1 VQLAEFRWILLGLGL
16 LLIAGIWW
24 WGSRRSAQAPGNA
37 ELRETTS
44 RESSRQEPAVR
55 SLEPHIEQHEWE
67 ISPFEPLRI
76 KTADFEQV
84 PILDE
89 PMMIDVATEASEP
102 EYLDDADTIPNADV
116 GPLMPPVLTRVVTP
130 AGAAPP
136 SAASGTTAPVA
147 AAAGAPASAA
157 TSTAPSAAASTA
169 TTATDSSDRISTQ
182 APRTPNT
189 SERQKIVSVRVCAPA
204 ETRWTGSALLS
215 AFELHGLAY
224 GRYQVFHRRHVDGR
238 SLFCVASLVEPG
250 TFDVTLM
257 PVQEFKGITLFAVL
271 PGPVDSLLTV
281 DEMLSAARGLA
292 GELPGTVQ
300 DAKGAAL
307 NPQKLA
313 ALRDDVA
320 HFQSTLPVS

>member
-24 WGSRRSAQAPGNA
+24 WGTRRSAQAPGDSQ
-37 ELRETTS
+37 LREITP
-44 RESSRQEPAVR
+44 REPARQEKAVH
-55 SLEPHIEQHEWE
+55 LEPQIDMHEWE

-76 KTADFEQV
+76 ETADFEQV

-89 PMMIDVATEASEP
+89 PMMIDVAPEAREP
-102 EYLDDADTIPNADV
+102 EYFDDAETIPNADV
-116 GPLMPPVLTRVVTP
+116 GPLSPPVLTKVVTP
-130 AGAAPP
+130 ASAAPP
-136 SAASGTTAPVA
+136 SAAPPGV
-147 AAAGAPASAA
+147 APAGVVPPSV
-157 TSTAPSAAASTA
+157 APAN
-169 TTATDSSDRISTQ
+169 DSSDRISMQ
-182 APRTPNT
+182 LPRTPNT

-204 ETRWTGSALLS
+204 ETPWAGSALLS

-250 TFDVTLM
+250 SFDVARM
-257 PVQEFKGITLFAVL
+257 PMQEFKGITLFAVL
-271 PGPVDSLLTV
+271 PGPVDSLLTI

-300 DAKGAAL
+300 DARGAAL
-307 NPQKLA
+307 NPQKWA

-320 HFQSTLPVS
+320 HFQSTMPVS